1 MKFFLIVLISLFS
14 VFSSIS
20 YADTQ
25 AETGSVAAT
34 VSKNLTDE
42 IKLGKEKAQMICS
55 ACHGLDGVAASGGNS
70 VIIPDRKSVV

>member
-1 MKFFLIVLISLFS
+1 MKFFLIVLISLIS

-42 IKLGKEKAQMICS
+42 MSHVLFSWIS
-55 ACHGLDGVAASGGNS
+55 
-70 VIIPDRKSVV
+70 KSMNTV